1 MQLLFPG
8 LDQEIATLLE
18 QIDAIS
24 EAHENQLLRRE
35 ELESTIASQRNQIF
49 AIEEMLELQKT
60 KINDKNREI
69 EDAEAQMKAF
79 DDVMIMRPRYNSLDI
94 YSLSYNTLPSSSS
107 RLPLRQCSVI
117 PISPLIYIF
126 V

>member
-107 RLPLRQCSVI
+107 RLPLCQCSVI